1 MKYNIVLFG
10 PPGSGKGTQ
19 SALLLEKYQLIHIS
33 TGNLLREEIAAKT
46 VLGLEA
52 QKLMDAGLLVPDEV
66 VIQMIQTQ
74 VEKHKNSNGFIFD
87 GFPRTQFQAESLDT
101 LLVKFNTKIH
111 AMLALEVSTAE
122 LLQRLLER
130 GKISG
135 RADDQNKEIIAD
147 RITEYQKKTAPLK
160 NYYQAQ
166 NKYHEIIGT
175 GNIEEIFAR
184 LCQTIDEI

>member
-33 TGNLLREEIAAKT
+33 TGNLLREEIASKT

-87 GFPRTQFQAESLDT
+87 GFPRTQFQAESLDA

-111 AMLALEVSTAE
+111 AMLALEVSTTE